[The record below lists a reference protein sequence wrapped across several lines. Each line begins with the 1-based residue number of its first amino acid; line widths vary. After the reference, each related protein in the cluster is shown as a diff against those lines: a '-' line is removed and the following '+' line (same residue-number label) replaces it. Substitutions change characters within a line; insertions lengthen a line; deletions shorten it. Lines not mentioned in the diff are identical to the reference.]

1 MNFYRDAIVSEA
13 KSKIVEKSR
22 LTLLLDAL
30 AQAYDLIAPVKRNN
44 VSFRQVESGSEV
56 TLDYV
61 NPVLSAKSTFFPQTE
76 TLFRFSRDDSR
87 EFGIEPTGEADR
99 SRVIF
104 GIRAC
109 DARSLRLMDMV
120 FDGQH
125 KDSYYLKRRKNTT
138 LIGLACF
145 DYVETCFCPTFGI
158 DPASGE
164 DVDILFS
171 DIGDRFLV
179 EASTEKGTALLE
191 QFAEFFTEPRGDEGQ
206 LREGRKAGLAGMKKL
221 DVERIADKMAPLYE
235 GDYWDNIGI
244 KCLGCGICTYLC
256 PTCHCFDIAD
266 VSLDEGGER
275 FRCWDSC
282 MFPEF
287 TLMVSGENPRP
298 NRKAR
303 VQQRFFHK
311 LKYFH
316 DRNNELACVG
326 CGRCIRYCPVN
337 IDISQIIED
346 VSSGKAGN
354 E

>member
-1 MNFYRDAIVSEA
+1 MVDQT
-13 KSKIVEKSR
+13 KSR
-22 LTLLLDAL
+22 IIEKNRLTELLDKIARD
-30 AQAYDLIAPVKRNN
+30 YHLIAPVRDNN
-44 VSFRQVESGSEV
+44 VSFRRVESGNEV
-56 TLDYV
+56 TLDYI
-61 NPVLSAKSTFFPQTE
+61 NTVLSPKNAFFPQTE

-87 EFGIEPTGEADR
+87 GLGIEQDGEVDR
-99 SRVIF
+99 EQVIF

-120 FDGQH
+120 FGGQY
-125 KDSYYLKRRKNTT
+125 KDSYYLNKREKTT

-145 DYVETCFCPTFGI
+145 DYAETCFCPTFGI

-171 DIGDRFLV
+171 DIGDRYLV
-179 EASTEKGTALLE
+179 EAYTEKGAALLDRL
-191 QFAEFFTEPRGDEGQ
+191 AEFFTELQGDEEQ
-206 LREGRKAGLAGMKKL
+206 LRESRKAGLAGLKKM
-221 DVERIADKMAPLYE
+221 DVNAIADKMAPLYE
-235 GDYWDNIGI
+235 GDYWDSIGM

-266 VSLDEGGER
+266 VNLDEGGER

-287 TLMVSGENPRP
+287 TLMASGENPRLD
-298 NRKAR
+298 RKAR

-311 LKYFH
+311 LKYFP
-316 DRNNELACVG
+316 DRNSEVACVG
-326 CGRCIRYCPVN
+326 CGRCIKYCPVN
-337 IDISQIIED
+337 IDITRIIED
-346 VSSGKAGN
+346 VTSGKAGN

>member
-1 MNFYRDAIVSEA
+1 MVNQA
-13 KSKIVEKSR
+13 KGRLIEKSR
-22 LTLLLDAL
+22 LTELLDEL
-30 AQAYDLIAPVKRNN
+30 AQGYDLIAPVRNN
-44 VSFRQVESGSEV
+44 DVFFRHVKSGSEI

-61 NPVLSAKSTFFPQTE
+61 NSVLSPKDAFFPQTE
-76 TLFRFSRDDSR
+76 TLFRFSKDDSR
-87 EFGIEPTGEADR
+87 EVKLERGAEVDR
-99 SRVIF
+99 ERVIF
-104 GIRAC
+104 GIRPC

-120 FDGQH
+120 FDGQY
-125 KDSYYLKRRKNTT
+125 KDSYYLNKRERTT

-145 DYVETCFCPTFGI
+145 EPDETCFCPTFGI

-171 DIGDRFLV
+171 DIGDRYLV
-179 EASTEKGTALLE
+179 EASTDKGTALLE
-191 QFAEFFTEPRGDEGQ
+191 RFARFFAELRGNEEQ
-206 LREGRKAGLAGMKKL
+206 LRETKKARLAKMKKL
-221 DVERIADKMAPLYE
+221 DVSAIADKIMPLY
-235 GDYWDNIGI
+235 GSDYWESIGM

-266 VSLDEGGER
+266 VNLDEGGER

-287 TLMVSGENPRP
+287 TLMASGENPRP
-298 NRKAR
+298 DRKAR
-303 VQQRFFHK
+303 IQQRLFHK
-311 LKYFH
+311 LQYFH
-316 DRNNELACVG
+316 DRNGELACVG

-346 VSSGKAGN
+346 VVSGKAGN

>member
-1 MNFYRDAIVSEA
+1 MVSQT
-13 KSKIVEKSR
+13 KSRIIEKSR
-22 LTLLLDAL
+22 LTELLDKL
-30 AQAYDLIAPVKRNN
+30 AQDYHLIAPVRDND
-44 VSFRQVESGSEV
+44 VSFRKVESGSEV
-56 TLDYV
+56 TLDYI
-61 NPVLSAKSTFFPQTE
+61 NSVLSPKSAFFPQTE
-76 TLFRFSRDDSR
+76 TLFQFSRDDSQKVK
-87 EFGIEPTGEADR
+87 IEPSAEADR
-99 SRVIF
+99 EQVIF
-104 GIRAC
+104 GIRPC

-120 FDGQH
+120 FNGQY
-125 KDSYYLKRRKNTT
+125 KDSYYLNKREKTT

-145 DYVETCFCPTFGI
+145 NPDDTCFCPTFGI

-171 DIGDRFLV
+171 DIGDRYLV
-179 EASTEKGTALLE
+179 EASTEKGAALLNRFAKF
-191 QFAEFFTEPRGDEGQ
+191 FAELRGDEEQ
-206 LREGRKAGLAGMKKL
+206 LREARKAGLAGMKKL
-221 DVERIADKMAPLYE
+221 DVSAIADKIAPLYE
-235 GDYWDNIGI
+235 GDYWESIGM

-266 VSLDEGGER
+266 INLDEGGER

-287 TLMVSGENPRP
+287 TLMASGENPRP
-298 NRKAR
+298 NRKTR

-316 DRNNELACVG
+316 DRNGELACVG

-346 VSSGKAGN
+346 VISGKARN
-354 E
+354 D

>member
-1 MNFYRDAIVSEA
+1 MADPTE
-13 KSKIVEKSR
+13 SKIIEKSR
-22 LTLLLDAL
+22 LIDMLDAL
-30 AQAYDLIAPVKRNN
+30 GQAYDLIAPVQGNN
-44 VSFRQVESGSEV
+44 ISFRRVESGSEV
-56 TLDYV
+56 TLDYI
-61 NPVLSAKSTFFPQTE
+61 NPMLSAKSTFFPQTE
-76 TLFRFSRDDSR
+76 TLFRFSRDDSE
-87 EFGIEPTGEADR
+87 EFGIEPAREPGR
-99 SRVIF
+99 SQVIF

-125 KDSYYLKRRKNTT
+125 KDSYYLDRRKNTT
-138 LIGLACF
+138 LMGLACF
-145 DYVETCFCPTFGI
+145 DYLETCFCPTFGI

-171 DIGDRFLV
+171 DVGDRFLV
-179 EASTEKGTALLE
+179 EAFTEKGTALLE
-191 QFAEFFTEPRGDEGQ
+191 RFAEFFAELRGDEEQ
-206 LREGRKAGLAGMKKL
+206 LREGRKAGLAGMKRL
-221 DVERIADKMAPLYE
+221 DVKGIADKMAQLYE
-235 GDYWDNIGI
+235 GPYWDDIGTR
-244 KCLGCGICTYLC
+244 CLGCGICTYLC

-298 NRKAR
+298 NQKAR

-326 CGRCIRYCPVN
+326 CGRCVRHCPVN
-337 IDISQIIED
+337 IDIAQIIDD

>member
-1 MNFYRDAIVSEA
+1 MASST
-13 KSKIVEKSR
+13 KSKIIEKSR
-22 LTLLLDAL
+22 LTDLLDAL
-30 AQAYDLIAPVKRNN
+30 AQAYELIAPVQRNN
-44 VSFRQVESGSEV
+44 VSFRRVESGREV

-87 EFGIEPTGEADR
+87 EFGIEPAVEAEPG
-99 SRVIF
+99 RVIF

-109 DARSLRLMDMV
+109 DARSLRLMDLV

-125 KDSYYLKRRKNTT
+125 KDSYYLNKRKNTT

-145 DYVETCFCPTFGI
+145 DYLETCFCPTFGI
-158 DPASGE
+158 DPTSGE
-164 DVDILFS
+164 DVDIMFS

-179 EASTEKGTALLE
+179 EASTEKGTALVE
-191 QFAEFFTEPRGDEGQ
+191 RFAEFFTDLRGDEEQ
-206 LREGRKAGLAGMKKL
+206 IREDMKARLAGMKRL
-221 DVERIADKMAPLYE
+221 DVKGIADRMAPLYE
-235 GDYWDNIGI
+235 GRYWDNIGM

-298 NRKAR
+298 NQKAR

-311 LKYFH
+311 LKYFY
-316 DRNNELACVG
+316 DRNSELACVG

-337 IDISQIIED
+337 IDIAQIIED
-346 VSSGKAGN
+346 VGSGKAAN